1 MCFLDLTSGGGASY
15 NQPSSVTSSS
25 SITIGSLYLG
35 AFGLLVALA
44 AGAGLAAWV
53 VLAALEGLVGAGVV
67 VGFGATAFLGFLVGI

>member
-35 AFGLLVALA
+35 ALGLLVALV
-44 AGAGLAAWV
+44 AGAGLAAWAV
-53 VLAALEGLVGAGVV
+53 LEGLVGAGVV
-67 VGFGATAFLGFLVGI
+67 VGFGATGFFGFLTGI